1 MALSSALA
9 FFSAAL
15 AAFRSSLA
23 ILKASFL
30 ASAFLSFSR
39 RRTSISLM
47 YSLGGRNAWLCCW
60 RFFSDAVWVSA
71 VAESDRRWWSF
82 RAWVEMGF
90 RRRCRESDIWL
101 KDHHWNL
108 VTAAASDSCLLVIVF
123 RTSKYSIPVFVRAD
137 QVVDLVSR
145 DMPVI
150 GTSDCKEQ
158 GPIPNTITEMMLQCI
173 TDNLTYLIT
182 LDKSYNSEPRGQPG
196 EVARLSP
203 VLA

>member
-1 MALSSALA
+1 
-9 FFSAAL
+9 
-15 AAFRSSLA
+15 
-23 ILKASFL
+23 
-30 ASAFLSFSR
+30 
-39 RRTSISLM
+39 
-47 YSLGGRNAWLCCW
+47 
-60 RFFSDAVWVSA
+60 
-71 VAESDRRWWSF
+71 
-82 RAWVEMGF
+82 MGF

-123 RTSKYSIPVFVRAD
+123 RAD

-150 GTSDCKEQ
+150 GTSDYKKQ
-158 GPIPNTITEMMLQCI
+158 GPIPNTIAEMMLHASR
-173 TDNLTYLIT
+173 TYLIT

-196 EVARLSP
+196 EVALLSP